1 MQKRRTQHFKATL
14 AVAAVTSCLLLLA
27 LAILGHYAAFDSF
40 DLLANC
46 IFAVLGLAGGS
57 FLVFSF
63 VPYFRGDMR
72 WYSISALLT
81 LAFFIGAGMIW
92 QVPGMGMVL

>member
-1 MQKRRTQHFKATL
+1 MQKRRTQHFKMTL
-14 AVAAVTSCLLLLA
+14 AIAVATSCLLLFV
-27 LAILGHYAAFDSF
+27 LAISGKYFTSGSLGF
-40 DLLANC
+40 LVNC
-46 IFAVLGLAGGS
+46 IFAVLGLAATS

-63 VPYFRGDMR
+63 VPYFRGDRR

-92 QVPGMGMVL
+92 QSPGAGMML